1 MILDSIS
8 FNEHDYHLVS
18 NTTATYEIKLKIV
31 KVLRGRKFERF
42 RVDSPFVEI
51 LKVAY
56 APAGKKRANE
66 TTSIIEQMKEDL
78 TNIVLEEAVKT
89 QDKAMSFI
97 KGDSDGDDK
106 WFIGVSKNKCV
117 CDGVVFFMC
126 LYRKNTKRHY

>member
-1 MILDSIS
+1 M
-8 FNEHDYHLVS
+8 
-18 NTTATYEIKLKIV
+18 
-31 KVLRGRKFERF
+31 
-42 RVDSPFVEI
+42 
-51 LKVAY
+51 AY

-106 WFIGVSKNKCV
+106 
-117 CDGVVFFMC
+117 
-126 LYRKNTKRHY
+126 

>member
-18 NTTATYEIKLKIV
+18 NTTATYEIKLK
-31 KVLRGRKFERF
+31 
-42 RVDSPFVEI
+42 I

-106 WFIGVSKNKCV
+106 
-117 CDGVVFFMC
+117 
-126 LYRKNTKRHY
+126 